1 MILVVGLSHK
11 TAPIGVRERVA
22 IPADS
27 VPQFLAELHAR
38 PEIAEVLVVSTC
50 NRVEIYASAALKDDT
65 DGSLAADAIVEV
77 LAQRAGPQVGAV
89 LHQYLFRYLGDAAV
103 RHLFRVASSLDS
115 LVVGEAQVLGQVKEA
130 FDRASEAGTLG
141 PLLGRAA
148 EWAFHV
154 AKRVRTE
161 TQVGA
166 GSVSVSSVAVE
177 LARQIFGSLD
187 KRIVALVG
195 AGTMGEVAAKHL
207 CDAGSRIVVVNRNTE
222 RAEALAARFD
232 GTPRGWDLL
241 EKTLTEVD
249 VAIASTGSADYVI
262 TRALLAPLQRKRRGR
277 SLFVIDISVP
287 RNVDPRI
294 NELDGVYLYDIDDL
308 SKIAGET
315 IRDRFREAQIS
326 ERIVSEEAD
335 AFDAWVES
343 LQVTPTIVAF
353 RNQVRCV
360 LESELDRSLHGKLK
374 HLSER
379 DRKALSGM
387 VGAAVKKLTHHPTV
401 QLKSAAA
408 EGNARTLVDALR
420 YLFDLEADSARPSIP
435 PTSTPPADR
444 TPNDSDDSDDSDES
458 EDASSAAP
466 TRTSSDATRRVHTP
480 DRRDAHPEE
489 AP

>member
-1 MILVVGLSHK
+1 VIIVVGLSHK
-11 TAPIGVRERVA
+11 TAPIGVRERIA
-22 IPADS
+22 IPGDH
-27 VPQFLAELHAR
+27 VPQFLKDLHAR

-50 NRVEIYASAALKDDT
+50 NRVEIYACSALKDDP
-65 DGSLAADAIVEV
+65 GRAADAVVEV

-89 LHQYLFRYLGDAAV
+89 LHQYLFRYVGDAAV

-130 FDRASEAGTLG
+130 FDRASEANTLG

-187 KRIVALVG
+187 RRLVALVG

-207 CDAGSRIVVVNRNTE
+207 RDAGSRIIVVNRNTE

-232 GTPRGWDLL
+232 GSPRGWDQL
-241 EKTLTEVD
+241 EKSLTEVD
-249 VAIASTGSADYVI
+249 VAIASTGSSDYVI
-262 TRALLAPLQRKRRGR
+262 TRELLAPLQRKRRGR

-315 IRDRFREAQIS
+315 IRDRFREAQVS
-326 ERIVSEEAD
+326 ERIVAEEAD
-335 AFDAWVES
+335 AFDAWLES
-343 LQVTPTIVAF
+343 LQVTPTIVAL
-353 RNQVRCV
+353 RNQVRSI
-360 LESELDRSLHGKLK
+360 LEAELDRSLHGKLK

-379 DRKALSGM
+379 DRKALAGM
-387 VGAAVKKLTHHPTV
+387 VGAAVKKLTHHPTM

-408 EGNARTLVDALR
+408 EGSARTLVDALR
-420 YLFDLEADSARPSIP
+420 YLFDLESDGRPSVP
-435 PTSTPPADR
+435 PTSTPPAGR
-444 TPNDSDDSDDSDES
+444 TPTPDESDESDES
-458 EDASSAAP
+458 EDTHSATPASDDV
-466 TRTSSDATRRVHTP
+466 RLVRTP